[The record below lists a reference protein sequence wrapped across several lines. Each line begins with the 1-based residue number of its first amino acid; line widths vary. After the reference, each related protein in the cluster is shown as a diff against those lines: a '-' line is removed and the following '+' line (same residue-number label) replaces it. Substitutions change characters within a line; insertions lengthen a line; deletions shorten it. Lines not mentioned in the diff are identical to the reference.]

1 MHITNSVIRELVNSK
16 PEQHTFKHVSM
27 SFYISI
33 YTGFMYT
40 CKDFIDSD
48 TLYIITRRGNLRS

>member
-40 CKDFIDSD
+40 CKDFC
-48 TLYIITRRGNLRS
+48 LKYGKYMYIVYNHAER